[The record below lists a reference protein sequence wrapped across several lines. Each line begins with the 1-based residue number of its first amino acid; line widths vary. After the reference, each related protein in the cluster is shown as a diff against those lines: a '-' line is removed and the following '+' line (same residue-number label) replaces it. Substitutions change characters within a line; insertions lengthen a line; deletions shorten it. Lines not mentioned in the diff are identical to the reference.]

1 MIMNTNNNSQYTL
14 HVLRSKTE
22 TRNDMKQKIFPAV
35 CTTTTTFLH
44 LLSPK
49 RGMIRAILARLP
61 LFCLF
66 CYLSIGTVSAKEFQR
81 ITKEEEEQQ
90 QSLYQNEPAY
100 GEQAW
105 IFDTINVLEAWN
117 MGYTGRQ
124 TRVRIND
131 FDWES
136 DHPEWTEATQ
146 NAEEKYSCGDP
157 NNKSPILYY
166 DDEETNDSD
175 KYSDS
180 DSKNNTLHHGAAVA
194 SILAADGNNN
204 FCGTGIAPKSTL
216 SFCNFQQETTNATVL
231 MYHVVAQELN
241 ANTNWFDISI
251 NAFAYEGCSSEPRE
265 TILGLHRKNQDQST
279 DQLPSRRRLQQKE
292 EEQQQEVIIETC
304 PFLKFYEDEHNPGD
318 DPCRVCTKS
327 DFDAVDAGHK
337 RDNIFQVASEATI
350 SKTEGDGTGIAGVSE
365 TCATSVRAYCSRNF
379 RRDDA
384 LCTEWIEVI
393 NKRTICRFKSGVG
406 KENNYALD
414 RGAKEG
420 RWGKG
425 AIYIFAAGDSYG
437 SGDSVNFQA
446 YPKSRF
452 VMTVGAVKVKEV
464 TTGSSTTTL
473 QPIHSTYS
481 TSGSSIFVVAPGG
494 DYDSP
499 YRHVGAGGGNTCVDI
514 GYGTSF
520 AAPVVGG
527 VVALMLEAHTYLSWR
542 DVRAIIAATSKPV
555 EILDNKGNNDDATF
569 GINAAG
575 VGYSELYGFGLIDAT
590 AAVKEA
596 KNWKNQGRHV
606 PRELGITARSG
617 VVNLDIKDDSFF
629 TSTSKITIDG
639 NEYNN
644 NYVLESV
651 SVYLK
656 LRYFNR

>member
-1 MIMNTNNNSQYTL
+1 MIMEANNPI
-14 HVLRSKTE
+14 
-22 TRNDMKQKIFPAV
+22 RNDMKQKILPAV
-35 CTTTTTFLH
+35 CATTTTTFLH
-44 LLSPK
+44 LLAPK
-49 RGMIRAILARLP
+49 RRMRRTILARLP
-61 LFCLF
+61 LFCWF
-66 CYLSIGTVSAKEFQR
+66 CYLSIGTTVFAKEFQR
-81 ITKEEEEQQ
+81 VTQEEEQQ
-90 QSLYQNEPAY
+90 QQSPYQNEPAY

-124 TRVRIND
+124 KRVRVND
-131 FDWES
+131 VDWVS
-136 DHPEWTEATQ
+136 DHPEWTEAAQ
-146 NAEEKYSCGDP
+146 NAKEKYSCGDP
-157 NNKSPILYY
+157 NNESPILYY
-166 DDEETNDSD
+166 DEDSN
-175 KYSDS
+175 SS
-180 DSKNNTLHHGAAVA
+180 STLHHGATVA

-204 FCGTGIAPKSTL
+204 FCGTGIAPKSIL
-216 SFCNFQQETTNATVL
+216 SFCNFEQDTTNATVL
-231 MYHVVAQELN
+231 MYHVVRQELN

-265 TILGLHRKNQDQST
+265 IIPGLHRTNHDPTT
-279 DQLPSRRRLQQKE
+279 DHLPSQRRLQKE
-292 EEQQQEVIIETC
+292 EEQQKQQQEEIIKAC

-318 DPCRVCTKS
+318 DPCRVCKKS

-337 RDNIFQVASEATI
+337 RDNIFKVSSETETI
-350 SKTEGDGTGIAGVSE
+350 SKAKWDGMGLAGVSE
-365 TCATSVRAYCSRNF
+365 ACATSVRAYCSRNF

-393 NKRTICRFKSGVG
+393 NNGTICRFKSGVG
-406 KENNYALD
+406 KEINYALD

-420 RWGKG
+420 RYGKG

-464 TTGSSTTTL
+464 KTGSNTTTL

-481 TSGSSIFVVAPGG
+481 TSGSSIFVAAPGG

-499 YRHVGAGGGNTCVDI
+499 YRHLGNGGGKTCADV

-527 VVALMLEAHTYLSWR
+527 VVALMLEAHPYLSWR
-542 DVRAIIAATSKPV
+542 DIRAIIAVTSKPV
-555 EILDNKGNNDDATF
+555 EILDRKGNNDDATF

-617 VVNLDIKDDSFF
+617 VVNLDIKDDSFS
-629 TSTSKITIDG
+629 TSTSKITIND
-639 NEYNN
+639 NKYNN
-644 NYVLESV
+644 NHVLESV